1 MSYTVPPLPYAFDA
15 LEPHIDA
22 RTMEIHHDKHHAA
35 YVNNLNN
42 ALKDHPELASK
53 PVNELIADL
62 SLVPENIR
70 TAVRNN
76 GGGHS
81 NHTFFWEIMG
91 PGKGGAPVGTLAE
104 AITKTFG
111 SFEDFKAKFEEA
123 GVKRFGSG
131 FVWLIINK
139 QGALEIVSLPNQDS
153 PIMDGNKPVLA
164 NDVWEHAYY
173 LHYQNRRPDYLKA
186 WWNVVNWDHAEQNYQ
201 TAVKA

>member
-1 MSYTVPPLPYAFDA
+1 MSYTVPPLPYAFNA

>member
-1 MSYTVPPLPYAFDA
+1 MSYTLPPLPYAFDA

-35 YVNNLNN
+35 YINNLNN
-42 ALKDHPELASK
+42 ALKDHPELAAK

-62 SLVPENIR
+62 SAVPEAIR
-70 TAVRNN
+70 PAVRNN

-81 NHTFFWEIMG
+81 NHTFFWDIMG
-91 PGKGGAPVGTLAE
+91 PGKGGAPVGKLAE
-104 AITKTFG
+104 AITKAFG
-111 SFEDFKAKFEEA
+111 SFDEFKAKFEEA

-131 FVWLIINK
+131 FAWLIVNK
-139 QGALEIVSLPNQDS
+139 QGQLEIISLPNQDS
-153 PIMDGNKPVLA
+153 PYMDGNKPVIA

-201 TAVKA
+201 TALKS